1 MMTNNFNNMNN
12 KMSSW
17 DQVSEALNN
26 LEQTPSNEVW
36 VRIQQRKFRRRIIR
50 FSYSSIAATFL
61 LIVGVF
67 LFNQKESLSFSGY
80 SYEPGIEQTEAELF
94 LASITFSNAHL
105 QNGKVAEGTVPKML
119 VPKNP

>member
-1 MMTNNFNNMNN
+1 MMNNFNEMNK

-17 DQVSEALNN
+17 GQVSEELNK

-36 VRIQQRKFRRRIIR
+36 VRIQQKKIRRRLIR
-50 FSYSSIAATFL
+50 LRYSSIAATFL

-67 LFNQKESLSFSGY
+67 LFNQKESLTFSGY
-80 SYEPGIEQTEAELF
+80 SYEPGIEQTEAESF

-105 QNGKVAEGTVPKML
+105 QNGKVAEGNVPKML
-119 VPKNP
+119 VPRNP

>member
-1 MMTNNFNNMNN
+1 MMMNNFKDMNN

-17 DQVSEALNN
+17 NQVSEALNN

-80 SYEPGIEQTEAELF
+80 SYEPGIEQTEAESF

-105 QNGKVAEGTVPKML
+105 QNGKVAEGTVPKIL

>member
-1 MMTNNFNNMNN
+1 MMMNNFKDMNN

-17 DQVSEALNN
+17 DQVSEALNK

-36 VRIQQRKFRRRIIR
+36 VRIQQKKFRRRLIR
-50 FSYSSIAATFL
+50 LSYSSIAATFL
-61 LIVGVF
+61 LLVGVF

-105 QNGKVAEGTVPKML
+105 QNGKVAEGTVPKTL

>member
-1 MMTNNFNNMNN
+1 MMTNNFNDMNN

-17 DQVSEALNN
+17 DQVSEELNK
-26 LEQTPSNEVW
+26 LEQTPSNDVW
-36 VRIQQRKFRRRIIR
+36 VRIQQKKIRRRLIR
-50 FSYSSIAATFL
+50 LSYSSIAATFL

-67 LFNQKESLSFSGY
+67 LFNQRELLAFSGY
-80 SYEPGIEQTEAELF
+80 SYEPVIEQTEAESF
-94 LASITFSNAHL
+94 LASINFSNAHL

>member
-1 MMTNNFNNMNN
+1 MMNNFNEMNK

-17 DQVSEALNN
+17 GQVSEELNK

-36 VRIQQRKFRRRIIR
+36 VRIQQKKIRRRLIR
-50 FSYSSIAATFL
+50 LSYSSIAATFL

-67 LFNQKESLSFSGY
+67 LFNQKESLTFSGY
-80 SYEPGIEQTEAELF
+80 SYEPGIEQTEAESF

-105 QNGKVAEGTVPKML
+105 QHGKVAEGTVPKML

>member
-1 MMTNNFNNMNN
+1 MMNNFNEMNN

-17 DQVSEALNN
+17 DQVSEELNK

-36 VRIQQRKFRRRIIR
+36 VRIQQKKFRRRIIR
-50 FSYSSIAATFL
+50 LSYSSIAATFL

-67 LFNQKESLSFSGY
+67 LFNQKESRTFSGY
-80 SYEPGIEQTEAELF
+80 SYEPGIEQTEAESF

-105 QNGKVAEGTVPKML
+105 QNGKVAEGNVPKML
-119 VPKNP
+119 VPRNP

>member
-1 MMTNNFNNMNN
+1 MMMNNFKDMNN

-80 SYEPGIEQTEAELF
+80 SYEPGIEQTEAESF

>member
-1 MMTNNFNNMNN
+1 MMMNNFKDMNN

-80 SYEPGIEQTEAELF
+80 SYEPGIEQTEAESF

-105 QNGKVAEGTVPKML
+105 QNGKVAEGTVPKIL

>member
-1 MMTNNFNNMNN
+1 MMNNFKDMNN
-12 KMSSW
+12 KISSW

-36 VRIQQRKFRRRIIR
+36 IRIQQKKIRRRLIR
-50 FSYSSIAATFL
+50 LSYSSIAATFL

-80 SYEPGIEQTEAELF
+80 SYEPGIEQTEAESF
-94 LASITFSNAHL
+94 LATITFSNAHL

>member
-1 MMTNNFNNMNN
+1 MTNNFNNMNN

-80 SYEPGIEQTEAELF
+80 SYEPGIEQTEAESF

-105 QNGKVAEGTVPKML
+105 QNGKVAEGTVPKIL

>member
-1 MMTNNFNNMNN
+1 MMNNFKDMNN

-80 SYEPGIEQTEAELF
+80 SYEPGIEQTEAESF

-105 QNGKVAEGTVPKML
+105 QNGKVAEGTVPKTL

>member
-1 MMTNNFNNMNN
+1 MMMNNFKDMNN

-17 DQVSEALNN
+17 DQVSEELNK

-36 VRIQQRKFRRRIIR
+36 VRIQQKKIKRRFIR
-50 FSYSSIAATFL
+50 LSYSSIAATFL
-61 LIVGVF
+61 LIVGLF

-80 SYEPGIEQTEAELF
+80 SYEPGIEQTEAESF
-94 LASITFSNAHL
+94 LASITFSNAYL

>member
-1 MMTNNFNNMNN
+1 MMNNFKDMNN
-12 KMSSW
+12 KISSW
-17 DQVSEALNN
+17 DQVSEELNN
-26 LEQTPSNEVW
+26 LVQTPSNEVW
-36 VRIQQRKFRRRIIR
+36 VRIQQKKIRRRLIR
-50 FSYSSIAATFL
+50 LSYSSIAATFL

-80 SYEPGIEQTEAELF
+80 SYEPGIEQTEAESF
-94 LASITFSNAHL
+94 LASINFSNTHL

>member
-1 MMTNNFNNMNN
+1 MMNNFKDMNN
-12 KMSSW
+12 KISSW
-17 DQVSEALNN
+17 DQVSEELNN

-36 VRIQQRKFRRRIIR
+36 VRIQQKKIRRRLIR
-50 FSYSSIAATFL
+50 LSYSSIAATFL

-80 SYEPGIEQTEAELF
+80 SYEPGIEQTEAESF
-94 LASITFSNAHL
+94 LASINFSNTHL

>member
-1 MMTNNFNNMNN
+1 MMNNFKDMNN
-12 KMSSW
+12 KISSW
-17 DQVSEALNN
+17 DQVSEELNN

-36 VRIQQRKFRRRIIR
+36 VRIQQKKIRRRLIR
-50 FSYSSIAATFL
+50 LSYSSIAATFL

-80 SYEPGIEQTEAELF
+80 SYEPGIEQTEAESF
-94 LASITFSNAHL
+94 LASITFSNTHL
-105 QNGKVAEGTVPKML
+105 QNGKVAEGTVTKML

>member
-1 MMTNNFNNMNN
+1 MMNNFNDMNN

-80 SYEPGIEQTEAELF
+80 SYEPGIEQTEAESF

-105 QNGKVAEGTVPKML
+105 QNGKVAEGTVPKIL

>member
-1 MMTNNFNNMNN
+1 MTNNFKDMNN
-12 KMSSW
+12 KVSTW
-17 DQVSEALNN
+17 DQMSEALNK
-26 LEQTPSNEVW
+26 LEQEPSGNVW
-36 VRIQQRKFRRRIIR
+36 VRIQQKKIRRRLIR
-50 FSYSSIAATFL
+50 LSYSSIAATFL

>member
-1 MMTNNFNNMNN
+1 MMNNFKDMNN

-17 DQVSEALNN
+17 DQVSEALNK

-36 VRIQQRKFRRRIIR
+36 VRIQQKKFRRRLIR
-50 FSYSSIAATFL
+50 LSYSSIAATFL
-61 LIVGVF
+61 LLVGVF

-105 QNGKVAEGTVPKML
+105 QNGKVAEGTVPKTL

>member
-1 MMTNNFNNMNN
+1 MMNNFKDMNN

-17 DQVSEALNN
+17 YQVSEALNN

-80 SYEPGIEQTEAELF
+80 SYEPGIEQTEAESF

-105 QNGKVAEGTVPKML
+105 QNGKVAEGTVPKIL

>member
-1 MMTNNFNNMNN
+1 
-12 KMSSW
+12 
-17 DQVSEALNN
+17 
-26 LEQTPSNEVW
+26 
-36 VRIQQRKFRRRIIR
+36 
-50 FSYSSIAATFL
+50 
-61 LIVGVF
+61 

>member
-1 MMTNNFNNMNN
+1 MMNNFKDMNN

-80 SYEPGIEQTEAELF
+80 SYEPGIEQTEAESF

-105 QNGKVAEGTVPKML
+105 QNGKVPEGSVPKML

>member
-1 MMTNNFNNMNN
+1 MMTNNFNDMNN

-80 SYEPGIEQTEAELF
+80 SYEPGIEQTEAESF

-105 QNGKVAEGTVPKML
+105 QNGKVAEGTVPKIL